1 MRDHSFRNGFLTGLA
16 VGLAVCF
23 ALAAVFPARIYYPP
37 SVEGG
42 IDAAP
47 ITPDAPGSLVP
58 PRFGEAGDPSVGG
71 LSGASPVPAA
81 RPEVSLSQF
90 PKPAAP
96 DVFEGGDAG
105 SPSLYPPDRP

>member
-16 VGLAVCF
+16 VGLAACV

-42 IDAAP
+42 IDTAP
-47 ITPDAPGSLVP
+47 TSPDAPGASEP
-58 PRFGEAGDPSVGG
+58 PRFGAAGDPSVGG
-71 LSGASPVPAA
+71 LSAAAPTPAA
-81 RPEVSLSQF
+81 RPEISLSQF
-90 PKPAAP
+90 PRPAAP